1 MAGPNPLLTEFGIH
15 HILKSGSEVSNV
27 WLNVI
32 YRGYQIGPEVFRE
45 TPENIHK
52 QHSVSTSRLSR
63 HEMRGR

>member
-32 YRGYQIGPEVFRE
+32 YRGYQQGQAQIGLKVLRE
-45 TPENIHK
+45 TPEIYINSIY
-52 QHSVSTSRLSR
+52 
-63 HEMRGR
+63 